1 MYCHLPR
8 SYTQS
13 IIFLEAQES
22 FHIFL
27 SLVVAFK
34 LGCEMFYT
42 LIKSKPLPRP
52 TKSTCRQNHFVFLQK
67 RWETPMTK
75 AEDTYVESASFL
87 HHLFLTASG
96 LDRSR
101 QTTYPSLILSVQARG
116 TAQQI
121 VALAA
126 KPNKLSSISPGP
138 TWCKERVNFLKL
150 SSDLQVYAGCAGAL
164 VTEPASK

>member
-34 LGCEMFYT
+34 LGREMFYT
-42 LIKSKPLPRP
+42 LIKSKPHSRP
-52 TKSTCRQNHFVFLQK
+52 MKSTCRQNHFVFLKK
-67 RWETPMTK
+67 RWETSMTK
-75 AEDTYVESASFL
+75 AEDTYVESSFL
-87 HHLFLTASG
+87 HHLFLTAPG

-101 QTTYPSLILSVQARG
+101 QTTYPLQILSVQASG

-121 VALAA
+121 VAFAA

-138 TWCKERVNFLKL
+138 TW
-150 SSDLQVYAGCAGAL
+150 
-164 VTEPASK
+164 